1 MLKGPVMRDFF
12 RPGRSSTLARE
23 AMIATSHPHSSAVGL
38 EILAAG
44 GNAIDAAIAAAAV
57 QAVVDPLMTGLGG
70 DCFVLY
76 APANG
81 DIVALNGS
89 GRAPAAANVELLQAL
104 GLSEIPLDSA
114 HAVTIPGCV
123 SAWCALHERFASMPL
138 DRLLIRAIN
147 YAENG
152 YAITPRVAFDWA
164 KNADVIGADI
174 PGRAIF
180 LPNGRAPRAG
190 DVHAQPKIAVLLR
203 DIARDGAKAFYQGR
217 HAESMIQR
225 LQTLGG
231 LHTLEDFANATHGAD
246 YVAPISS
253 DYRGYQVYECPPNGQ
268 GVAALLML
276 GILEGFDLSKG
287 ISAADCIHLQAE
299 AAKLAY
305 HHRDALIG
313 EGTDVEAL
321 LSDKALAALR
331 ARIDLSCAGTP
342 ALWDEIEHKD
352 TVYICA
358 VDRDGNAVS
367 FINSIFHPFGS
378 TRVDPKSGVL
388 FHNRGASFRLIK
400 GHPNALAG
408 NKRPMHTIIPGIVQ
422 KNGRTIMPFG
432 VMGGQYQAAGH
443 AALLSGIFDRGLDI
457 QSAIDAPRTFSF
469 GGMLEYEPGVTSN
482 TLAELSRRGH
492 ALTPASHPIGG
503 AQAIWIDYENGVLH
517 GASDQ
522 RKDGMAIG
530 F

>member
-1 MLKGPVMRDFF
+1 MRDFF
-12 RPGRSSTLARE
+12 RPGRSATLARE
-23 AMIATSHPHSSAVGL
+23 AMIATSHPHSSAVGM

-44 GNAIDAAIAAAAV
+44 GNAADAAIAAAAV

-81 DIVALNGS
+81 DVIALNGS
-89 GRAPAAANVELLQAL
+89 GRAPAAANTERLQAL
-104 GLSEIPLDSA
+104 GLSAIPFNSA

-123 SAWCALHERFASMPL
+123 SAWCVLHERFASLPL
-138 DRLLIRAIN
+138 DRLLLRAVN

-152 YAITPRVAFDWA
+152 YAVTPRVAFDWA
-164 KNADVIGADI
+164 KNADSIGADAG
-174 PGRAIF
+174 GRAIF
-180 LPNGRAPRAG
+180 LPGGCAPRAG
-190 DVHAQPKIAVLLR
+190 EIHAQPKIGALLR
-203 DIARDGAKAFYQGR
+203 EIARDGAKAFYQGR
-217 HAESMIQR
+217 HAETMVQH

-231 LHTLEDFANATHGAD
+231 LQTLEDFANGTNGAD
-246 YVAPISS
+246 YVTPISS
-253 DYRGYQVYECPPNGQ
+253 DYRGFQIYECPPNGQ

-276 GILEGFDLSKG
+276 GILEGFDLSNG
-287 ISAADCIHLQAE
+287 ISLADRLHLHAE
-299 AAKLAY
+299 ATNLAY

-313 EGTDVEAL
+313 EGMDVEEL
-321 LSDKALAALR
+321 LSDAALAALR
-331 ARIDLSCAGTP
+331 ARIDPERAGPP
-342 ALWDEIEHKD
+342 ALWDDVEHKD

-378 TRVDPKSGVL
+378 TRVDPKSGIL

-408 NKRPMHTIIPGIVQ
+408 NKRPMHTIIPGMVR
-422 KNGRTIMPFG
+422 KNGRAIMPFG

-457 QSAIDAPRTFSF
+457 QSAIDAPRSFSF
-469 GGMLEYEPGVTSN
+469 GGVLEHEPGVASGV
-482 TLAELSRRGH
+482 LAELFRRGH
-492 ALTPASHPIGG
+492 VLAPAADPIGG
-503 AQAIWIDYENGVLH
+503 AQAIWIDHENGVLH

-522 RKDGMAIG
+522 RKDGMAVG